1 MKAPIRLGFIP
12 LIDASIP
19 IVVADKGFAAAEG
32 LEIELVRETSWAN
45 IRDRLAIGHFDAA
58 HMLAPMPV
66 AAALGL
72 TPLDVPVVAAMT
84 LGVGGN
90 ATTVSEA
97 LWQAM
102 LRVAP
107 DVVANDAKSV
117 GRALRLALRTWP
129 GGKPTLAVVHPHSSH
144 NYELRYWL
152 AASGI
157 QPGRDI
163 ELAILA
169 PPLMPDA
176 LASGSLDGFSAGEPW
191 SSHAARRFGGRI
203 VLTKSAIWRDGPEKI
218 LGLRAP
224 WAKANPDA
232 VQALLRACRRAATW
246 CADKS
251 NADELIDI
259 LAAPGRL
266 HLPKEDIAAPLT
278 GKMLLADGRRHQL
291 QDFLVFGGG
300 EANAPRRE
308 TAIWFL
314 TQMARWGQTTLSD
327 EARRRAEASYA
338 PELFA
343 ASGGR
348 KEPYRM
354 APVSGLFDG
363 EVFEPA
369 DAEAYLARQI
379 LRDQRQDPA

>member
-1 MKAPIRLGFIP
+1 MSATIRLGFIP
-12 LIDASIP
+12 LIDAAIP
-19 IVVADKGFAAAEG
+19 IVAADKGFAREEG
-32 LEIELVRETSWAN
+32 IEIELLRDTSWAN
-45 IRDRLAIGHFDAA
+45 IRDRIAIGHFDAA

-72 TPLDVPVVAAMT
+72 TPLDVPVVGAMT

-90 ATTVSEA
+90 ATTVSEE

-102 LRVAP
+102 RRVEP
-107 DVVANDAKSV
+107 DVVANDPVSV
-117 GRALRLALRTWP
+117 GRALRLALKTWP
-129 GGKPTLAVVHPHSSH
+129 RGKPTIAVVHPHSSH

-169 PPLMPDA
+169 PTLMPDA
-176 LASGSLDGFSAGEPW
+176 LAHGSLDGFSAGEPW

-203 VLTKSAIWRDGPEKI
+203 ILTKSAIWRDGPEKV

-224 WAKANPDA
+224 WARANPEA

-246 CADKS
+246 CADKAH
-251 NADELIDI
+251 ADELIEI

-266 HLPKEDIAAPLT
+266 HLPKEDISAPLT
-278 GKMLLADGRRHQL
+278 GRMLLADGARHQL

-308 TAIWFL
+308 TTTWFL

-327 EARRRAEASYA
+327 EARRKAEAAYA

-343 ASGGR
+343 QSGGR
-348 KEPYRM
+348 SEPYPI
-354 APVSGLFDG
+354 APITGLFDG
-363 EVFEPA
+363 EIFHPD
-369 DAEAYLARQI
+369 DAERYLARQI
-379 LRDQRQDPA
+379 MRDQQRPPA

>member
-1 MKAPIRLGFIP
+1 MTTPIRLGFIP

-19 IVVADKGFAAAEG
+19 IVAADKGFAEEEG
-32 LEIELVRETSWAN
+32 IEIELLRDTSWAN
-45 IRDRLAIGHFDAA
+45 IRDRIAIGHFDAA

-72 TPLDVPVVAAMT
+72 TPLDVPVIGAMT

-102 LRVAP
+102 QAVQP
-107 DVVANDAKSV
+107 DVVANDPASV

-129 GGKPTLAVVHPHSSH
+129 GGKPTIAVVHPHSSH

-163 ELAILA
+163 EIAILA
-169 PPLMPDA
+169 PTLMPDA
-176 LASGSLDGFSAGEPW
+176 LASGSVDGFCAGEPW

-203 VLTKSAIWRDGPEKI
+203 ILTKSAIWRDGPEKI
-218 LGLRAP
+218 LGLREP
-224 WAKANPDA
+224 WARANPEA

-246 CADKS
+246 CADKA
-251 NADELIDI
+251 NADELIEI

-266 HLPKEDIAAPLT
+266 HLPKEDISAPLT
-278 GKMLLADGRRHQL
+278 GRMLLADGARHQL

-308 TAIWFL
+308 TATWFL

-327 EARRRAEASYA
+327 EARRRAEAAYA

-343 ASGGR
+343 ESGGHAQ
-348 KEPYRM
+348 PHAV
-354 APVSGLFDG
+354 APITGFFDG
-363 EVFEPA
+363 EVFRPEDA
-369 DAEAYLARQI
+369 DRYLMRQMV
-379 LRDQRQDPA
+379 RDQQAGPA